1 VSVAGGRDWLLLGSA
16 VASNTRLDNV
26 HRQLARRATPAH
38 CEPVTAAVNR
48 DNGREK
54 GTEMTGNPATN
65 APCEAEIVD
74 PAELAG
80 ASGRLLTRSQ
90 VARRL
95 GTSLSTVR
103 RMEGEQLKPIIGPR
117 GVHYFEE
124 TEIQAVFVRVRRA
137 RMPDN
142 ERADGTLAAA
152 AFRLFQGGADV
163 VGVVKELREAPEKIE
178 TLLGH
183 WKRLH
188 GTVLLD
194 AKSLASIA
202 SDLNADAL
210 VDESAL
216 LQAVAE
222 FKKRNAQCCVLC
234 EREAAYWCR
243 NCAREAGRAEVQ
255 EREARKLF

>member
-1 VSVAGGRDWLLLGSA
+1 M
-16 VASNTRLDNV
+16 
-26 HRQLARRATPAH
+26 
-38 CEPVTAAVNR
+38 
-48 DNGREK
+48 
-54 GTEMTGNPATN
+54 TEIADSN

-74 PAELAG
+74 PAEPAG
-80 ASGRLLTRSQ
+80 LSGTLLTRGQ

-103 RMEGEQLKPIIGPR
+103 RMEGEQLRPIIGPR

-124 TEIQAVFVRVRRA
+124 TEIQAVFVRVRRS

-152 AFRLFQGGADV
+152 AFALFQRGADV
-163 VGVVKELREAPEKIE
+163 VAVVKELREAPEKVE
-178 TLLGH
+178 SLLGH
-183 WKRLH
+183 WTRLR

-194 AKSLASIA
+194 AKCLAAIA
-202 SDLNADAL
+202 SDLSADAL
-210 VDESAL
+210 ADESAL
-216 LQAVAE
+216 LSAIAE

-234 EREAAYWCR
+234 ERETAFWCR
-243 NCAREAGRAEVQ
+243 SCAQEAGRAEVQ